1 MSITRLI
8 LSRQNFDIRGNVEIN
23 DSKNQWDNMWLEFNF
38 LDKLKLVMTNIKNH
52 KIKKRILL

>member
-8 LSRQNFDIRGNVEIN
+8 LSRQNFDTRGNVEIN